1 MLTLFFFLI
10 LIIFFKSPT
19 DDVPPMH
26 GSYLNDLPVLS
37 LVHVLSEDELEL
49 VAHHVGHAD
58 GGVVLRQGTVH
69 RYLYVL
75 LRADGVLVL
84 QVLEGG
90 GPYTVVET
98 VGLPQR
104 ILGT

>member
-1 MLTLFFFLI
+1 MTNSQHQFLNHVASRYRG
-10 LIIFFKSPT
+10 KKRKQ
-19 DDVPPMH
+19 
-26 GSYLNDLPVLS
+26 SYKIQKKNNKNNL
-37 LVHVLSEDELEL
+37 
-49 VAHHVGHAD
+49 
-58 GGVVLRQGTVH
+58 
-69 RYLYVL
+69 YLYVL

-104 ILGT
+104 ILGTCAGDRLDTTVA